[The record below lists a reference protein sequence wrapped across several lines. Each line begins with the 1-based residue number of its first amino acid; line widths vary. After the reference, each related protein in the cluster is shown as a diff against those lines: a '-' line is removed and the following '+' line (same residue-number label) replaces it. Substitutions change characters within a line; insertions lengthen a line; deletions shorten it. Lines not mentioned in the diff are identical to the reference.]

1 MAGVS
6 ASRRRCGRCWAQR
19 RAAWPSGAA
28 EGTTWRPTRLT
39 ALSDKAEKICRT
51 CSICLLLF
59 CGSALIPKVGQ
70 QERKIQTS
78 SNSMFVSWGFC
89 FHLVSSTQ
97 QQNQCI
103 STATPTEKTAC
114 LFLFPPLGRRA
125 LLFLFCFASRRRGNA
140 AEVWIEECQS
150 MELSVSY
157 LWVYNAR
164 GARRSQNEEWN
175 DDGKIKECGEKDS
188 FFRYCAILLWPFIQ
202 ISPRSKERFQERS
215 K

>member
-97 QQNQCI
+97 QQNQYQQQHQRR
-103 STATPTEKTAC
+103 KRLAC
-114 LFLFPPLGRRA
+114 SFFHLLVAEPSCFCFVLRVDGGEMQQKFGSRNVSQWNFLFPIYEYKMHVV
-125 LLFLFCFASRRRGNA
+125 RGGLKMKNGMM
-140 AEVWIEECQS
+140 
-150 MELSVSY
+150 ME
-157 LWVYNAR
+157 R
-164 GARRSQNEEWN
+164 
-175 DDGKIKECGEKDS
+175 
-188 FFRYCAILLWPFIQ
+188 
-202 ISPRSKERFQERS
+202 
-215 K
+215 